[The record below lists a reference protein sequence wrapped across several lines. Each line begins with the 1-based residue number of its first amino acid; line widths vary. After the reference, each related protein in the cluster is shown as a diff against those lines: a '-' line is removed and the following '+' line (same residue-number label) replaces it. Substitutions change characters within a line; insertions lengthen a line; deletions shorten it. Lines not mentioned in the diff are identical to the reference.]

1 MLNSQRPIVRCH
13 FLKVLLGDRLNR
25 IFGALF
31 EHLSLFLK
39 DSCFVH
45 SRPCIRL
52 QPVSRAGGF
61 SLPKRKRPQ
70 RGLSTETALI

>member
-39 DSCFVH
+39 D
-45 SRPCIRL
+45 RPA
-52 QPVSRAGGF
+52 RAARRHGGMAARGG
-61 SLPKRKRPQ
+61 STPPSTISAVPQ
-70 RGLSTETALI
+70 